1 MQRYSKIAT
10 KIIFS
15 LFLTLGTTTNAEET
29 FNTHGIS
36 AYGDLKY
43 APDYIHFEYV
53 NQMHPKEE
61 HLDYALQEEVLLLI
75 ASTIIS

>member
-43 APDYIHFEYV
+43 AADYMHFEYV
-53 NQMHPKEE
+53 NPNAPQGGTLRLRILNLHMPRYHV
-61 HLDYALQEEVLLLI
+61 Y
-75 ASTIIS
+75 